1 MTDLATLELELIN
14 AIGGAESV
22 AALEEVRVA
31 ALGKS
36 GSVSGLLKGMGAM
49 SPDERRE
56 QGPMI
61 NGLRDRASAQD
72 LHLAPRL

>member
-36 GSVSGLLKGMGAM
+36 G
-49 SPDERRE
+49 
-56 QGPMI
+56 
-61 NGLRDRASAQD
+61 LRLRAAEGD
-72 LHLAPRL
+72 GGHEPRSNAANRGR